1 MEKVFGKDLFDIL
14 YVYDKL
20 TLIYLILFWYISM
33 TNMVHYVTRN
43 SQLIV
48 KMTIFNVLS
57 YHILLYYIM
66 EQN

>member
-33 TNMVHYVTRN
+33 TNMVHYVTGG
-43 SQLIV
+43 V
-48 KMTIFNVLS
+48 EMTKIAQTLPS
-57 YHILLYYIM
+57 
-66 EQN
+66 